1 MYKKIKDTIKAIINI
16 AIKINEKVEKYF
28 GINSM
33 AFFIMRKSEPVSGV
47 PLNFSKTLLPIAKR
61 IHEIDASPI

>member
-47 PLNFSKTLLPIAKR
+47 PLNVSKTLLPIAKR
-61 IHEIDASPI
+61 IHEIEASQI

>member
-1 MYKKIKDTIKAIINI
+1 MYKKIKDTIKAIISI

-33 AFFIMRKSEPVSGV
+33 AFFIMPKSEPVSGV
-47 PLNFSKTLLPIAKR
+47 PLNVSKTLLPIAKR
-61 IHEIDASPI
+61 IHEIEASQI

>member
-1 MYKKIKDTIKAIINI
+1 MYKKIKDTIKAIISI

-33 AFFIMRKSEPVSGV
+33 AFFIMPKSEPVSGV
-47 PLNFSKTLLPIAKR
+47 PLNVSKTLLPIAKR
-61 IHEIDASPI
+61 IHEIEASPI